1 MDSWLAQPIRYGV
14 GDGAEARREGER
26 LCREYGIDPD
36 VTYEVIEYSNRVVF
50 KTFAQKPHTTS
61 PGLYWT
67 DDFEPTTYMGF
78 YHDPSTGLVVMADDI
93 VCLK

>member
-1 MDSWLAQPIRYGV
+1 M
-14 GDGAEARREGER
+14 
-26 LCREYGIDPD
+26 
-36 VTYEVIEYSNRVVF
+36 IEYSNRVVF

-78 YHDPSTGLVVMADDI
+78 YHDPSTGLVAMADDI